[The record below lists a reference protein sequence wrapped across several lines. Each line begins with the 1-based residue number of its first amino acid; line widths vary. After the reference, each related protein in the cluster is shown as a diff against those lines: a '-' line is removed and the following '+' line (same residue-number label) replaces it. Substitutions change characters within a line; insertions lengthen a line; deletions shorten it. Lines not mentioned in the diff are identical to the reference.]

1 MYMLDTNAIIMAV
14 RHPEWPIY
22 PKIKE
27 HLGKDLC
34 ISAVTYGE
42 LEYGIRK
49 SANPEKNRLAITKI
63 LLGIRILDFDS
74 RVAVHFGDIFAELES
89 KRIRIGDRDTMI
101 AAHARSLG
109 YTVVTNNTREFSR
122 VKGLNVEDWKNG

>member
-63 LLGIRILDFDS
+63 LLGIQILDFDS
-74 RVAVHFGDIFAELES
+74 RAAVHFGDIFAELES

>member
-1 MYMLDTNAIIMAV
+1 MYMLDTNTIIMAV

-74 RVAVHFGDIFAELES
+74 RAAVHFGDIFAELES

>member
-1 MYMLDTNAIIMAV
+1 MLDTNAIIMAV

-74 RVAVHFGDIFAELES
+74 RAAVHFGDIFAELES
-89 KRIRIGDRDTMI
+89 KRMRIGDRDTMI

>member
-42 LEYGIRK
+42 LEYGIRQ

-74 RVAVHFGDIFAELES
+74 RAAVHFGDIFAELES
-89 KRIRIGDRDTMI
+89 KRMRIGDRDTMI

-122 VKGLNVEDWKNG
+122 VKGLNVEDWKN

>member
-1 MYMLDTNAIIMAV
+1 MLDTNAIIMAV

-74 RVAVHFGDIFAELES
+74 RAAVHFGDIFAELES

-122 VKGLNVEDWKNG
+122 VKGLNVEDWKN

>member
-49 SANPEKNRLAITKI
+49 SANPKKNRLAITKI
-63 LLGIRILDFDS
+63 LLGIQILDFDS
-74 RVAVHFGDIFAELES
+74 RAAVHFGDIFAELES
-89 KRIRIGDRDTMI
+89 KRMRIGDRDTMI

-109 YTVVTNNTREFSR
+109 YTVVTNNTREFLR
-122 VKGLNVEDWKNG
+122 VKGLNVEDWKN